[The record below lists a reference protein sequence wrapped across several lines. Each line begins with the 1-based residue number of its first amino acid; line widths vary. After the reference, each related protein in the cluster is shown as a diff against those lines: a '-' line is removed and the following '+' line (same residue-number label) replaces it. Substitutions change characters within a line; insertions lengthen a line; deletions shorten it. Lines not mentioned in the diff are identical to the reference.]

1 MKKNLLLFM
10 PVVNQTRER
19 LFEKIEEI
27 QVLEMLLGR
36 RNMGLRVLA
45 ADDGS
50 KEELRVPETLQMMKD
65 ALGSMFDFQLYEKNM
80 GKTVTVVN
88 GLEQL
93 MAGEENESLVGCL
106 DDNEHTFLSALD
118 LIRRIDEGYIG
129 AIGTIN
135 YPPEILNIID
145 RNAMPAVG
153 AIESQLM
160 NLKGNL
166 CIYASGYWI
175 NQVGIVRIAMEL
187 YPIYRKLF
195 REMFPNEIIKI
206 PGWGTPTLFQEFM
219 NWTMKTQLPWSQTEE
234 EFRRMA
240 VCYLPCNEVP
250 ALTPLGRSM
259 DKALNQLRALIL
271 NGFVLDELLGRNR
284 DKYVDLNQAA

>member
-1 MKKNLLLFM
+1 M
-10 PVVNQTRER
+10 
-19 LFEKIEEI
+19 EKIEEI
-27 QVLEMLLGR
+27 QVLEMLLAR
-36 RNMGLRVLA
+36 RDMGLRVLA

-50 KEELRVPETLQMMKD
+50 KTEFGVPGSLQLMKD
-65 ALGSMFDFQLYEKNM
+65 TLGPMFDFQLYEKNM

-88 GLEQL
+88 GLEKL
-93 MAGEENESLVGCL
+93 MQGEDQDSLVGCL
-106 DDNEHTFLSALD
+106 DDNEHSFLSALD
-118 LIRRIDEGYIG
+118 LLKRIDEGYLG

-175 NQVGIVRIAMEL
+175 NHVGIVRTAMRL
-187 YPIYRKLF
+187 YPMYQKLF
-195 REMFPNEIIKI
+195 RKMFPNEIIKI

-219 NWTMKTQLPWSQTEE
+219 SYVGKNWDPWSYSPEE
-234 EFRRMA
+234 YRRMA

-271 NGFVLDELLGRNR
+271 NGYVLDELLGRNR
-284 DKYVDLNQAA
+284 DKIINLHPKTVQV